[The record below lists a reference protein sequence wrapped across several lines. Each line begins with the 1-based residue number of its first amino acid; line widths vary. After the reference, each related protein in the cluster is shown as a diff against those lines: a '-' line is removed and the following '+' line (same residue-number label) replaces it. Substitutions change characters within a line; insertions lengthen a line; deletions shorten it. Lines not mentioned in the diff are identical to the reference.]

1 MNCLINVCPVLAL
14 AMLRVRRV
22 RRSTT
27 APAEVPPVQTA
38 SRRGRPDFVAEPV
51 ESLC

>member
-1 MNCLINVCPVLAL
+1 MKCLINVCLWLAL
-14 AMLRVRRV
+14 AMLRVRWV

-27 APAEVPPVQTA
+27 APAKVPPVQTT
-38 SRRGRPDFVAEPV
+38 SRWGRPVSV